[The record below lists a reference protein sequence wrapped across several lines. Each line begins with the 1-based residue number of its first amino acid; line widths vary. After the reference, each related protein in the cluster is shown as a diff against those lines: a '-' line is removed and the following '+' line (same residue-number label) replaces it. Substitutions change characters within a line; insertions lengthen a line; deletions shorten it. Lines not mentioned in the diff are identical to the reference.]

1 MSQNLEFRITA
12 SDQASAVV
20 ASVQKKIADFGKD
33 IGRSIAAVAGPMA
46 LATLAISKVTE
57 KMEEARQK
65 AKEAFD
71 WGSGLE
77 KSARQMGV
85 SVQDFQRIEAAAAA
99 TGFSVEEVGSAFKAA
114 SDLIARAKA
123 GNQDAIESIN
133 AMGISMEELDSVQPE
148 DVIRRMGEALS
159 AAVDPADKLKVA
171 IGALGKEG
179 EKLQAVLAKGFDIA
193 GALTDGT
200 GLTKEEARY
209 LAELNQLERAQ
220 ANRARIETARQEI
233 TGRAI
238 DDAKKIVGDMSKSAA
253 ERANAQSIIDAAT
266 RAGGFFAT
274 RVLKQDPRVQ
284 EAVVGELTRQRQQRE
299 GTTPPSQGAISAA
312 GRLAGLATER
322 ESEAAKPET
331 AKPPKAAP
339 SAASMEFSSLRALG
353 GAMAGES
360 VIRGTEEERTQ
371 IQREIRDILA
381 RLAEQY
387 KPGVDFTKDIA
398 ERLGPLARI
407 FTK

>member
-85 SVQDFQRIEAAAAA
+85 SVQQYQRIEFAAAD
-99 TGFSVEEVGSAFKAA
+99 TGMSVTEVGEAFKAA
-114 SDLIARAKA
+114 SNLIQQAKQ
-123 GNQDAIESIN
+123 GNLAAAESLA
-133 AMGISMEELDSVQPE
+133 AMGFSLEELDSIKPDEVLKR
-148 DVIRRMGEALS
+148 ISEAM
-159 AAVDPADKLKVA
+159 ATAVDPADKLKIA

-179 EKLQAVLAKGFDIA
+179 EKLQATLAKGFDIA
-193 GALTDGT
+193 GAFNSAK
-200 GLTKEEARY
+200 GLLSDEEADF
-209 LAELNQLERAQ
+209 LAEEDRKARTAALREKLRLARREPTLRFLEEDEQ
-220 ANRARIETARQEI
+220 
-233 TGRAI
+233 GRAI
-238 DDAKKIVGDMSKSAA
+238 VAAEQERMRRLAGPAAGPAALGGFGIGAGSLANDPKVQAEVQRILA
-253 ERANAQSIIDAAT
+253 ERARAAVVPPT
-266 RAGGFFAT
+266 PAAVSAGEG
-274 RVLKQDPRVQ
+274 LKQIA
-284 EAVVGELTRQRQQRE
+284 E
-299 GTTPPSQGAISAA
+299 
-312 GRLAGLATER
+312 
-322 ESEAAKPET
+322 EAAKPAPEKP
-331 AKPPKAAP
+331 KPPKAAP

>member
-20 ASVQKKIADFGKD
+20 ASVQKKITDFGKD

-46 LATLAISKVTE
+46 LATMAMSKVTS
-57 KMEEARQK
+57 MMDEARQK

-85 SVQDFQRIEAAAAA
+85 SVQQFQRIEFAAAE
-99 TGFSVEEVGSAFKAA
+99 TGLNINEVGEAFKAA
-114 SDLIARAKA
+114 SNLIQQAKQ
-123 GNQDAIESIN
+123 GNLAAAESLA
-133 AMGISMEELDSVQPE
+133 AMGFSLEELDSIKPE
-148 DVIRRMGEALS
+148 EVLKRISEAM
-159 AAVDPADKLKVA
+159 ATAVDPADKLKIA

-179 EKLQAVLAKGFDIA
+179 EKLQATLAKGFDIA
-193 GALTDGT
+193 GAFNSAR
-200 GLTKEEARY
+200 GLLSDEEADF
-209 LAELNQLERAQ
+209 LAEEDRKARTAALREKLRLARREPTRRFLEEDEQ
-220 ANRARIETARQEI
+220 
-233 TGRAI
+233 GRAI
-238 DDAKKIVGDMSKSAA
+238 LAAEQERLRRAMPPGMSAGTQFSLGAATIAQNPDIQAQVQRILA
-253 ERANAQSIIDAAT
+253 ERARAAVVPPT
-266 RAGGFFAT
+266 PAAVSAGEG
-274 RVLKQDPRVQ
+274 LKQIA
-284 EAVVGELTRQRQQRE
+284 E
-299 GTTPPSQGAISAA
+299 
-312 GRLAGLATER
+312 
-322 ESEAAKPET
+322 EAAKPAPE
-331 AKPPKAAP
+331 KPKAPKAAP
-339 SAASMEFSSLRALG
+339 SAASMEFSSLRAIG

-398 ERLGPLARI
+398 ERLGPIARI